1 MRILATMIACV
12 VLCSG
17 CATITRGRTEVWSV
31 QTDPA
36 GATVKL
42 SSGEQCT
49 SPCSLQKIRK
59 EPFQATIDLAGYHQ
73 VVTQIAS
80 GVKGAGAAG
89 MAGNVIFGGLIGIG
103 VDAATGAALDL
114 IPNPLVVK
122 LTPSNMPMPAPEPA
136 VRADADDAPDSRAAR
151 MSSYGAMAKSEF
163 AKMHCDRDF
172 RFVSA
177 ANTEEIYQATCDGGK
192 KQLLACDGIA
202 CKPTK

>member
-1 MRILATMIACV
+1 
-12 VLCSG
+12 
-17 CATITRGRTEVWSV
+17 
-31 QTDPA
+31 
-36 GATVKL
+36 
-42 SSGEQCT
+42 
-49 SPCSLQKIRK
+49 
-59 EPFQATIDLAGYHQ
+59 
-73 VVTQIAS
+73 
-80 GVKGAGAAG
+80 

-122 LTPSNMPMPAPEPA
+122 LTPSNMPMPASEPA